1 MDLCACIE
9 SAVVAARV
17 CVFCFECMD
26 CRKTEKSNSF
36 FSFPKAAFAVAAT
49 AALLLLEHE
58 CAKSLLYALLP
69 LCMRDALTIRIL
81 STQQPRIHSHTRLL

>member
-36 FSFPKAAFAVAAT
+36 FSFPKAAFAVAA
-49 AALLLLEHE
+49 LLLLEHE